1 VEEEE
6 EELRGVRKSSEE
18 FGGVRRKSSEELGG
32 LGGCMFV
39 NKEGGVN
46 RKQI

>member
-18 FGGVRRKSSEELGG
+18 FGGVRRSSEEE
-32 LGGCMFV
+32 F
-39 NKEGGVN
+39 GGVG
-46 RKQI
+46 RIGRLHVCE